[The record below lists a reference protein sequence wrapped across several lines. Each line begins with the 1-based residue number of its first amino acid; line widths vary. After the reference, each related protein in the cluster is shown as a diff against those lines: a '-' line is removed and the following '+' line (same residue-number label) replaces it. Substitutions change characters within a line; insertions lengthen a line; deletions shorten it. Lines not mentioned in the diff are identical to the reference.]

1 MKLQITYI
9 LPERSVTNMKAL
21 LLKDIKVLAV
31 NMKLYFV
38 LILLYILLGAFVTDL
53 GIFQLYPILLF
64 SLFPVTA
71 LAYDERCHWNQYGIT
86 LPVSRR
92 DLVLSK
98 YILGIAGSFSI
109 ALFTLAVNLV
119 FPILFQNTV
128 TDFRLLSCYI
138 LAVVSASILS
148 MDLILPISFHFGTE
162 RGRMFY
168 LGAVVLLCA
177 GPAILDS
184 IFDSMRLPAVTP
196 GSILFSGL
204 GMAAC
209 AFALLAL
216 LLTVFSMAVCIRLF
230 DKKELA

>member
-64 SLFPVTA
+64 SLFPVT
-71 LAYDERCHWNQYGIT
+71 
-86 LPVSRR
+86 VSRR

-162 RGRMFY
+162 RGRLFY

-209 AFALLAL
+209 ASQRLLIC
-216 LLTVFSMAVCIRLF
+216 SNCW
-230 DKKELA
+230 